1 MRHWIALALLCAVA
15 RAASAQNVAP
25 EPIVPAALETAL
37 DAAPAKPAAAPADP
51 LAMKAKWKNGPL
63 FTTEDGSFTFQPG
76 GRFQF
81 DTVFTALPSTLR
93 RNINGPSQFED
104 GVTMR
109 RARFNADGTL
119 SKTIEF
125 KAEFDFANFFIT
137 QSSPQRD
144 SSVTVPTELNLT
156 FRELPVIGNFRIG
169 NQKQPISFEHIT
181 SSKYLNFLERSTA
194 FDAFAEGFNNGF
206 TIGAMAFDNFLAD
219 KRGYWALGLFKSTR
233 SGFGFNVGRNE
244 ADLTGRVVVLPVY
257 DCGGEKLLHVGIG
270 GSYRDLDQDQQRY
283 RSRYGVR
290 SSPSALS
297 DLIVDT
303 GLLFGGREA
312 RLVPEF
318 VGVNGPFSFQSEYYT
333 SWLSRTE
340 RAVDGRR
347 ISYGNTFYHGGYV
360 EVHYFLT
367 GEHRAYDHD
376 RMAFTR
382 VTPKNP
388 VRWTGDTRGIGAWQL
403 ALRYGY
409 LDLNDGGVA
418 GGVSHEFVAGVN
430 WFLTANAKIQAN
442 YVLTHR
448 NVTGGAGDGYING
461 FGVRTAWDF

>member
-1 MRHWIALALLCAVA
+1 MVFWSLASVAVA
-15 RAASAQNVAP
+15 QEP
-25 EPIVPAALETAL
+25 LEPI
-37 DAAPAKPAAAPADP
+37 P
-51 LAMKAKWKNGPL
+51 LAPVNPLSLKGEWKNGPL
-63 FTTEDGSFTFQPG
+63 FRTEDGMFAFQPG

-93 RNINGPSQFED
+93 RTITGPSQFED
-104 GVTMR
+104 GVSVR
-109 RARFNADGTL
+109 RARFNADGTYA
-119 SKTIEF
+119 KTIDF

-137 QSSPQRD
+137 QSNPQRD
-144 SSVTVPTELNLT
+144 SAVTVPTELNLT
-156 FRELPVIGNFRIG
+156 FRELPVVGNVRIG

-181 SSKYLNFLERSTA
+181 SSKYLNFLERSTL

-206 TIGAMAFDNFLAD
+206 TFGAMAFDNFLAD
-219 KRGYWALGLFKSTR
+219 KRGYWALGIFKSTR
-233 SGFGFNVGRNE
+233 SPFGFNVGRNE
-244 ADLTGRVVVLPVY
+244 ADVTGRLVVLPIY
-257 DCGGEKLLHVGIG
+257 ESGGEKLLHVGIG

-283 RSRYGVR
+283 RSRFGTR

-297 DLIVDT
+297 DTLADT

-312 RLVPEF
+312 RLVPEL
-318 VGVNGPFSFQSEYYT
+318 VGINGPFSFQAEYYT

-340 RAVDGRR
+340 QVVAGQRVPFGT
-347 ISYGNTFYHGGYV
+347 TFFHGGYV

-367 GEHRAYDHD
+367 GEHRAYDHE

-382 VTPKNP
+382 VSPRNP
-388 VRWTGDTRGIGAWQL
+388 VRWTGDARGIGAWQL

-409 LDLNDGGVA
+409 LDLNDKGITGGVT
-418 GGVSHEFVAGVN
+418 HEFVAGLN
-430 WFLTANAKIQAN
+430 WFLTPNTKIQSN

-448 NVTGGAGDGYING
+448 NVLGTAGDGLIHG